1 MFVKPAPGRKV
12 RDPITY
18 RHISE
23 AGEEVPESAYWVR
36 RVASGDVLVQIP
48 EQTERS

>member
-1 MFVKPAPGRKV
+1 MFVKPAPDRKV
-12 RDPITY
+12 RDPITK
-18 RHISE
+18 RHIP
-23 AGEEVPESAYWVR
+23 ADGVEVPESAYWVR